1 MRKEEYEELELRP
14 FKNEAIYGMVNSC
27 VFNNLSL
34 FEKFKRAIS
43 GASKNQQGQ
52 EITTQSP
59 VAFPDTQSILKNLG
73 YNDSTIESAKYLPEK
88 EYIRAP
94 QSDPGGMGRSD
105 FLQMGIYKSSE
116 DRLLIHETF
125 SGPYGV
131 GLYFVEPTTEHKKQL
146 GAESSTECRVLDKV
160 VIYERDVISY
170 LEYNSED
177 SAQEESVIR
186 LLEHVGQTQFMVNCD
201 EVAEAKAYFE
211 KAMSSFIN
219 ENSTPSI
226 MKTCYRNEYI
236 FPA

>member
-1 MRKEEYEELELRP
+1 
-14 FKNEAIYGMVNSC
+14 
-27 VFNNLSL
+27 
-34 FEKFKRAIS
+34 
-43 GASKNQQGQ
+43 
-52 EITTQSP
+52 
-59 VAFPDTQSILKNLG
+59 
-73 YNDSTIESAKYLPEK
+73 LPEK
-88 EYIRAP
+88 EYLRAP

-177 SAQEESVIR
+177 SAQEESVVR

-201 EVAEAKAYFE
+201 EVAEAKSYFE

-236 FPA
+236 FTA

>member
-186 LLEHVGQTQFMVNCD
+186 LLEHVGQT
-201 EVAEAKAYFE
+201 
-211 KAMSSFIN
+211 
-219 ENSTPSI
+219 
-226 MKTCYRNEYI
+226 
-236 FPA
+236 